1 MSKKLST
8 KISKTKKISPLLQTK
23 QNLAIYW
30 NHKMSRSHVACNI
43 NDYIKDLTILC
54 NKAPVTG
61 RTMEGYKRHL
71 FPDID
76 TKSQSKFLDFFKN
89 KKYLD
94 MGSGINHLFEKSL
107 LYKLIKR
114 KYSAMGMD
122 LYKFPTPQKNF
133 TTGTVF
139 RTKLKNESLDII
151 TSQYFLYYWL
161 DEPEKLIKAF
171 ICYKLKLIPENNSI
185 VWLPMWHI

>member
-1 MSKKLST
+1 
-8 KISKTKKISPLLQTK
+8 
-23 QNLAIYW
+23 
-30 NHKMSRSHVACNI
+30 
-43 NDYIKDLTILC
+43 
-54 NKAPVTG
+54 
-61 RTMEGYKRHL
+61 
-71 FPDID
+71 
-76 TKSQSKFLDFFKN
+76 
-89 KKYLD
+89 

-133 TTGTVF
+133 TNAGTVF

-171 ICYKLKLIPENNSI
+171 KELYRILKEGGTLRIYPFIMEIIITIMIN
-185 VWLPMWHI
+185 